1 MIQSDPEGPCLYS
14 KSLTGLQD
22 QLLEVRDMLKV
33 CNTKLVEQFT
43 LSWVSC
49 LDESMSTWMNKYTC
63 PGWMFVP
70 RKPWPF
76 GNKYHMVCCSL
87 AGILWQLELVEG
99 KDAPS
104 TIIPKLNSQGKTV
117 GLLLQMLEPIFGR
130 GNVMVLDSG
139 LCVLKG
145 NVEFKKAWCLCFCFD
160 KKVEVLA

>member
-1 MIQSDPEGPCLYS
+1 
-14 KSLTGLQD
+14 
-22 QLLEVRDMLKV
+22 
-33 CNTKLVEQFT
+33 
-43 LSWVSC
+43 
-49 LDESMSTWMNKYTC
+49 
-63 PGWMFVP
+63 
-70 RKPWPF
+70 
-76 GNKYHMVCCSL
+76 MVCCSL

-145 NVEFKKAWCLCFCFD
+145 NVEFKKHGVYASALI
-160 KKVEVLA
+160 KKWKYWPKY